1 MTSTEDMRKYIQN
14 ELLKS
19 RKQFHLSQEKM
30 AEKLGIS
37 LRNYINLEHGKSL
50 MSSITLINYINNLN
64 VDKDKFFSDLAEIID
79 NSYD

>member
-1 MTSTEDMRKYIQN
+1 MISTEDIRKYMRN
-14 ELLKS
+14 ELLNS
-19 RKQFHLSQEKM
+19 RIQFHLTQEEM

-50 MSSITLINYINNLN
+50 MSSITLINYINHLN
-64 VDKDKFFSDLAEIID
+64 IDKDKFFSDLAEIID